1 MKPLLRVHALL
12 ISLLLDDS
20 DSDSDSGDSDS
31 GSGDSDSASSE
42 GSDTSSDAS
51 YSADSSSDTSDSGGG
66 GDTVSQAAQPQKR
79 LNPEDLNPGD
89 FGDIPP
95 NFPNPPGQ

>member
-1 MKPLLRVHALL
+1 MKVLLRVHALL

-31 GSGDSDSASSE
+31 ASSD

-51 YSADSSSDTSDSGGG
+51 YSAESSSDSGGG
-66 GDTVSQAAQPQKR
+66 GDTVAQSAQPKKR